1 MSDPW
6 GCKHILF
13 SSIFLCCVSPR
24 GGARRFHRRAGIN
37 LIINT
42 SRPDYSIG
50 SGAHGAFLAEFFGH
64 TSRGSIPLEIWCGLG
79 FDSPGDMVRLGV
91 RFPFSMVRLGVQFP
105 WRHGAARGSIPLETW
120 CGLEAWTLVRLVPTA
135 EDFAVSWCRACA
147 RIHANSFLE
156 EMQFLLALLAWG
168 LMTGFLLQILKAQI
182 VGVLGPSICQP
193 CYRCPSLW
201 LGRNSLLL
209 GRLVAH
215 SPAALSRGA
224 MPEMFIAHLRS
235 LGSLARA
242 RVALMAA

>member
-1 MSDPW
+1 MPTSDCSGQIP
-6 GCKHILF
+6 GF
-13 SSIFLCCVSPR
+13 VSPR

-64 TSRGSIPLEIWCGLG
+64 TSW
-79 FDSPGDMVRLGV
+79 
-91 RFPFSMVRLGVQFP
+91 
-105 WRHGAARGSIPLETW
+105 GSIPLETW
-120 CGLEAWTLVRLVPTA
+120 CGLGFDSPLAWCGLGFNSLGDMVQLGVRFPWKHGVAWRLELWCGWCQLPRTLLCHA
-135 EDFAVSWCRACA
+135 CRACA
-147 RIHANSFLE
+147 RIHANSFLV
-156 EMQFLLALLAWG
+156 EMQFLLALLSWG

>member
-1 MSDPW
+1 MAIQA
-6 GCKHILF
+6 GVQ
-13 SSIFLCCVSPR
+13 FLWR
-24 GGARRFHRRAGIN
+24 
-37 LIINT
+37 
-42 SRPDYSIG
+42 
-50 SGAHGAFLAEFFGH
+50 HGAAW
-64 TSRGSIPLEIWCGLG
+64 GSFPLETWCGLG
-79 FDSPGDMVRLGV
+79 FDSPLAWCGLGFNSLGDMVQLGV
-91 RFPFSMVRLGVQFP
+91 RFPWKHGVAWRLE
-105 WRHGAARGSIPLETW
+105 LW
-120 CGLEAWTLVRLVPTA
+120 CGWCQLPRTLLCHA
-135 EDFAVSWCRACA
+135 CRACA
-147 RIHANSFLE
+147 RIHANSFLV
-156 EMQFLLALLAWG
+156 EMQFLLALLSWG

-242 RVALMAA
+242 RVALMTA